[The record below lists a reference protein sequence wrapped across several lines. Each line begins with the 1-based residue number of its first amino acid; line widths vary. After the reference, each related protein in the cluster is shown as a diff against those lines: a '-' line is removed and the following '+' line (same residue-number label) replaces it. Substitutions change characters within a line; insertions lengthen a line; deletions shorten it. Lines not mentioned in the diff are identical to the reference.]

1 MAAVVCG
8 GKPRVKRG
16 SRIAKSGRMIG
27 EETPFLKN
35 INVNLIN
42 WEEYP
47 PKAWDNSLFVVK
59 IGNQEE
65 MGKEP
70 TFQIREL
77 LKANSYIWEPIGDWE
92 CWQKTIPVESF
103 KISEIQDENWTE
115 IANGIEVRVLDE
127 KDSIL
132 AKYIINKGKWLKEFD
147 KIKIPLKTN

>member
-1 MAAVVCG
+1 MRGCCNS
-8 GKPRVKRG
+8 GK
-16 SRIAKSGRMIG
+16 ITLTTFQNYLYIITENG